1 MDRLSAVTRT
11 LCGLICMCLG
21 AACDDGPPKAPPQA
35 EGRVN
40 AVMASKKKQSFAD
53 LCDVAPDPAKPISWP
68 ELSAGADTPA
78 PTNRYRWVN
87 VWATWCKPCI
97 EELPLL
103 THSFA
108 DWKKQGQ
115 DVVLTLLSV
124 DADADAAKSFIGA
137 RAGLPASLQ
146 LKEAAA
152 ASAWLS
158 SVGLTSGSAI
168 PVHMVLDAQD
178 KLLCARSGGIS
189 QADLERFRGA
199 MFP

>member
-1 MDRLSAVTRT
+1 MDRLSAVI
-11 LCGLICMCLG
+11 GLACVWLG
-21 AACDDGPPKAPPQA
+21 AACDDGPAKAPPQA

-68 ELSAGADTPA
+68 ELNGGAPT
-78 PTNRYRWVN
+78 PTNRYRWLN
-87 VWATWCKPCI
+87 VWATWCKPCV

-108 DWKKQGQ
+108 EWKKQGQ
-115 DVVLTLLSV
+115 DVALTLLSV
-124 DADADAAKSFIGA
+124 DADAAAAKSFIEA
-137 RAGLPASLQ
+137 RVGLPSSLQ
-146 LKEAAA
+146 LKEASA

-168 PVHMVLDAQD
+168 PVHIVLDAQD

-189 QADLERFRGA
+189 QADLEKFRGA

>member
-1 MDRLSAVTRT
+1 MDRLSAVARV
-11 LCGLICMCLG
+11 LCGAWLG
-21 AACDDGPPKAPPQA
+21 LSLGCDDGPTKAPVA

-40 AVMASKKKQSFAD
+40 AVMARGKKQSFAD
-53 LCDVAPDPAKPISWP
+53 LCDVAPDPAKALSWP
-68 ELSAGADTPA
+68 ELSVGAAPA

-87 VWATWCKPCI
+87 VWATWCKPCV

-108 DWKKQGQ
+108 EWKKQGQ

-124 DADADAAKSFIGA
+124 DADAAAAISFIEA
-137 RAGLPASLQ
+137 RTGLPASLQ

-189 QADLERFRGA
+189 QGDLEKFRAA